1 MVSIS
6 ASSRQNLLALIDT
19 TKQTNDI
26 SSKMIEGKRVL
37 SVSDNAFSFY
47 QAKSFDAR
55 QTNLTAVN
63 DKVGIALKTLTSAD
77 KGAKGIKSELSKLQG
92 LLTDLTTNSAANA
105 STFQANGA
113 VGVAGATNIFNQAG
127 SPVTQ
132 ITTGTE
138 LQTQLDTSFSAAD
151 SIFETA
157 GTTAATLL
165 TATAANDFDNADVLT
180 FSFNGVQRFFRVIDG
195 AFTASPTGATQFQ
208 AGNTAANAVEVRTV
222 GDLVNALNGK
232 ASNGTTALAATAQFA
247 ASDNVA
253 ASWNINDGL
262 RISTSSTAATDGV
275 SLTRTGAAAGDAAAI
290 FGGTAGAL
298 AGTTAITTIAQDA
311 ITAVETAGQLK
322 KNDIIQVRVGD
333 TAGGG
338 TQQSLFMKVVKT
350 FSQGVQAG
358 DGLSAVAG
366 GGSTGAL
373 EVRTI
378 GDIVNALN
386 GRNANGGALAGFNW
400 GAGNTVSA
408 SFDSSKSAT
417 ALGATESR
425 FSLSSSTA
433 LQISVNRAGYN
444 PTAITSVSLGALA
457 SSIFGGTAGTAAG
470 AGTPVANS
478 VANFAAQLT
487 SAAQE
492 KRTSVARVFQA
503 SLDQVDNLT
512 NDATFG
518 GNNLLNSAGGF
529 NVDLTDASSAATLS
543 RFQVRLSGATDAVSL
558 GFAAKVGGV
567 YQDGAQSNFNSN
579 ALVNAALVKTQNAL
593 ARLEGRQVE
602 IDSLTDTLK
611 TRSEFNETVKTS
623 LGSASND
630 LTAIDQNEATAQAQ
644 AISFG
649 NSVATKFLGTIGQR
663 SLQLIQLFQ

>member
-92 LLTDLTTNSAANA
+92 LLTDLTTNAAANA

-113 VGVAGATNIFNQAG
+113 VGAAGATNIFNQAG

-138 LQTQLDTSFSAAD
+138 LQTQLDTSFSAAG

-165 TATAANDFDNADVLT
+165 TAAATEDFDNADVLT
-180 FSFNGVQRFFRVIDG
+180 FNFGGVQRFFRVISAD
-195 AFTASPTGATQFQ
+195 FTASATGATQFQ

-253 ASWNINDGL
+253 ASWNITDGL
-262 RISTSSTAATDGV
+262 RISTSSTATTDGV
-275 SLTRTGAAAGDAAAI
+275 SLTRTGALAGDAAAI
-290 FGGTAGAL
+290 FGGTAGTTT
-298 AGTTAITTIAQDA
+298 GTSITTIAQDA
-311 ITAVETAGQLK
+311 LAAVETAGQLK

-350 FSQGVQAG
+350 FSQGAQAG
-358 DGLSAVAG
+358 DGLSAFAG

-444 PTAITSVSLGALA
+444 PTALGTVSLGALA

-663 SLQLIQLFQ
+663 SLQLLQLFQ

>member
-92 LLTDLTTNSAANA
+92 LLTDLTTNAAANA

-127 SPVTQ
+127 SAVTQ
-132 ITTGTE
+132 ITTATE
-138 LQTQLDTSFSAAD
+138 LQTQLDTSFSAAG

-165 TATAANDFDNADVLT
+165 TATATEDFDNADVL
-180 FSFNGVQRFFRVIDG
+180 SFNFGGVQRFFRVIDT
-195 AFTASPTGATQFQ
+195 AFTASSTGATQFQ
-208 AGNTAANAVEVRTV
+208 AGNSAANAVEVRTV

-253 ASWNINDGL
+253 ASWNITDGL
-262 RISTSSTAATDGV
+262 RISTSSTATTDGV
-275 SLTRTGAAAGDAAAI
+275 SLTRTGALAGDAAAI
-290 FGGTAGAL
+290 FGGTAGTTT
-298 AGTTAITTIAQDA
+298 GTSITTIAQDA
-311 ITAVETAGQLK
+311 LAAVETAGQLK

-350 FSQGVQAG
+350 FSQGAQAG
-358 DGLSAVAG
+358 DGLSAFAG

-444 PTAITSVSLGALA
+444 PTTLGPVSLGALA

-529 NVDLTDASSAATLS
+529 NVELTDASSAATLS

-663 SLQLIQLFQ
+663 SLQLLQLFQ

>member
-92 LLTDLTTNSAANA
+92 LLTDLTTNAAANA

-113 VGVAGATNIFNQAG
+113 VGAAGATNIFNQAG
-127 SPVTQ
+127 SAVTQ
-132 ITTGTE
+132 ITTATE
-138 LQTQLDTSFSAAD
+138 LQTQLDTSFSAAG

-165 TATAANDFDNADVLT
+165 TATATEDFDNADVL
-180 FSFNGVQRFFRVIDG
+180 SFNFGGVQRFFRVIDT
-195 AFTASPTGATQFQ
+195 AFTASSTGATQFQ
-208 AGNTAANAVEVRTV
+208 AGNSAANAVEVRTV

-253 ASWNINDGL
+253 ASWNITDGL
-262 RISTSSTAATDGV
+262 RISTSSTATTDGV
-275 SLTRTGAAAGDAAAI
+275 SLTRTGALAGDAAAI
-290 FGGTAGAL
+290 FGGTAGTTT
-298 AGTTAITTIAQDA
+298 GTSITTIAQDA
-311 ITAVETAGQLK
+311 LAAVETAGQLK

-350 FSQGVQAG
+350 FSQGAQAG
-358 DGLSAVAG
+358 DGLSAFAG

-444 PTAITSVSLGALA
+444 PTALGTVSLGALA

-663 SLQLIQLFQ
+663 SLQLLQLFQ

>member
-92 LLTDLTTNSAANA
+92 LLTDLTTNAAANA

-113 VGVAGATNIFNQAG
+113 VGAAGATNIFNQAG
-127 SPVTQ
+127 SAVTQ

-138 LQTQLDTSFSAAD
+138 LQTQLDTSFSAAG

-165 TATAANDFDNADVLT
+165 TAAATNDFDNADVLT
-180 FSFNGVQRFFRVIDG
+180 FNFGGVQRFFRVIDG
-195 AFTASPTGATQFQ
+195 AFTASATGATQFQ

-253 ASWNINDGL
+253 ASWNITDGL
-262 RISTSSTAATDGV
+262 RISTSSTATTDGV
-275 SLTRTGAAAGDAAAI
+275 SLTRTGALAGDAAAI
-290 FGGTAGAL
+290 FGGTAGTTT
-298 AGTTAITTIAQDA
+298 GTSITTIAQDA
-311 ITAVETAGQLK
+311 LAAVETAGQLK

-350 FSQGVQAG
+350 FSQGAQAG

-444 PTAITSVSLGALA
+444 PTTLGPVSLGALA

-663 SLQLIQLFQ
+663 SLQLLQLFQ